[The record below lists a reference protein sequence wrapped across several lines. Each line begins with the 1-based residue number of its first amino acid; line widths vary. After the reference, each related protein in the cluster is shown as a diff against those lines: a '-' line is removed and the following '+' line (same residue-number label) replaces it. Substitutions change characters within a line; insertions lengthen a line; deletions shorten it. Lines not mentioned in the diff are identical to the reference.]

1 MPVKNVCAL
10 VGAAFLSAS
19 VLPVFGDVPS
29 TNFSYKCG
37 GETKALSELVQDGK
51 IVLGDGTFVYA
62 GEDGATL
69 DYPITNAVED
79 VYTKGGK
86 GQTGYYKAV
95 YQPKGLIYDI
105 HNDLTLP
112 QGIKADQ
119 GAFIKTGPGTLW
131 LPTAN
136 TLTLCKRLPNRMEIA
151 EDGSWS
157 KNESPYSNPTIST
170 LYPFVAQASGT
181 APANGFALFNVFGGG
196 LRFGTSDTKASTTVW
211 TLDQKGPVVYLGG
224 LSAQAG
230 EQEPDVLVELMG
242 GKVAMNCS
250 VILGY
255 LHGLSK
261 TTPNGPAKS
270 VLRIHEN
277 GNWATGG
284 GKAFAMGDNSTSTD
298 ISGRGAVSNGI
309 IRVEVLG
316 GTFNFNSG
324 LTAGNSQ
331 YSSSEIY
338 CSNGV
343 VRSGTATWNPKDSN
357 NKDIPFSSAP
367 YVRTGVRKHAVSTFD
382 FTGPKAKLQT
392 GVITAGNANHASNY
406 DYASTYLNF
415 SDGATLEVAC
425 LTNGGNRATHTINR
439 LTLDGGILHEQP
451 AVSPADHF
459 VDGRWEICLGAAGGT
474 IAMHNTDKVHPVLAA
489 IASAEGVT
497 DGGLVVAADDDEAV
511 LELTKAST
519 YVGPTL
525 LQKGIL
531 RFSDE
536 GSLPAAT
543 ALQLAGGTLEVAGT
557 DVTVASLQ
565 LTAPSGISFT
575 KGAKLVV
582 TDSLT
587 VAEPT
592 VVEVAMSGAT
602 KGDKID
608 LIHVPEA
615 SAVALANIIFHTADG
630 SALAVIGKT
639 VTTAGGVATLT
650 AEFDDPRTMDA
661 NWVNS
666 NGGPWATA
674 ANWDGEIVPY
684 SRPGVKATFAAAAT
698 DDGTAVTLSGAKTL
712 GSLVLSAT
720 KGYDFRNGSFV
731 FDNDG
736 LGGEIAISGGGEWR
750 VSSALTLNEDTEVN
764 LASQSDSITI
774 AGVIGGMGR
783 LLLSSGKATTQVNR
797 FAGAANAMTD
807 PSQIVARGATYIADA
822 GEDTETTIGGFSMP
836 AGTDAVRLMADGEMT
851 LTKGIAGADFD
862 AGVKPYL
869 YLLGEGLLTFDSD
882 SETALWNYYQQRG
895 DVVVKGNL
903 TCGGNLYLPHDDAT
917 SSTANTLPTSL
928 TVDGGEVKTY
938 NFSFNGYPSETGVRH
953 EFVITNGGTVTVTG
967 NFNVPKSKSVSGKAI
982 QLGRVAIADGRL
994 NVVGTVNL
1002 ANEANTGV
1010 RVDLPEGGT
1019 LRALTIRGAS
1029 TTEGD
1034 QVTYTGLEGSGL
1046 CADGGTVE
1054 FVSQI
1059 AQSGYV
1065 WYNARTW
1072 LGAKGLVIDMSH
1084 MRDSYDKS
1092 QSYYCGVRG
1101 GFKHDPALGDAKDGG
1116 IRLRGDGLSYAIL
1129 YYFYDT
1135 ISDFTGDF
1143 TVEDGGHV
1151 ALGAH
1156 YNDIDGKTKTAMEFR
1171 HPFVIEPGG
1180 ILSIDGDASKYTPV
1194 VPALTLGKTGA
1205 TKPLVVRCTEGAKA
1219 VAKVTG
1225 AFSVLSPVAVDV
1237 GKDSDETAPLKAG
1250 TYPVFYYVKGE
1261 NPAVDLSLFRGVSTP
1276 GFRASFAEQPG
1287 TDEFA
1292 GLTAVVMTVV
1302 ADASVVGGAKWTSAQ
1317 SGGAWSNTTNWENEQ
1332 VANDAMTIVEFE
1344 PATAAEVPVTV
1355 DGDYAVGALDFAA
1368 ATDGNGYTLGG
1379 TGTLDFNGPVGA
1391 RITTRGGVGRLDTA
1405 IADYVGTVVVQTYRG
1420 ATQHFGRAALAGV
1433 KGILSCGD
1441 GLGQSTVGLVVLDDT
1456 RDFTGRL
1463 YCGYNAVELSS
1474 FDFVTHPNQLV
1485 QRYGLLRYT
1494 GDSTTLESFTSDEGT
1509 SSFSAFEVAKAGTT
1523 VTLNGNV
1530 ARGNGSNFM
1539 KTGPGSVVL
1548 GGTAGFEWKSARA
1561 GTGSWSAD
1569 IGTPY
1574 SGICPLQVAEGT
1586 VTVGAAGDAANAPFV
1601 QVVASQPSTRTNYCI
1616 AVGTARKGGSPTL
1629 RLENGTLNGTNSIM
1643 QLGYQ
1648 GLNDPSSVYTYEQ
1661 NGGVLKVGS
1670 VEMGNGTSTSAA
1682 WLDVK
1687 PTKRFIVNGGTAE
1700 VERTFGLGA
1709 ADGKATLEL
1718 NGGELTAETIVPM
1731 TVIDGKTYT
1740 GTVKFNGGTFSPTG
1754 SGMAGETRVEV
1765 GANGGTL
1772 STAKVAGESFTLS
1785 AALSGAGTLVKTG
1798 AKALVIDGEVA
1809 PTTTVEVAAGTL
1821 AVGPNADWRGA
1832 AKLAGGTLAADGRSV
1847 GLIAGA
1853 GTVAGNVTVNG
1864 FRPVSSDAPT
1874 LEFTGTLTVGTR
1886 RPTLDLSAYA
1896 GTVRLG
1902 AAIPLARVISVAGL
1916 PAKGVIVGTDLL
1928 PSGVR
1933 GVLRVE
1939 DNILYADLVEPGC
1952 CILIR

>member
-1 MPVKNVCAL
+1 MPVKNVCVLTCAAL
-10 VGAAFLSAS
+10 LSAS
-19 VLPVFGDVPS
+19 VLSVFGDVPS
-29 TNFSYKCG
+29 TTENFSYKREG
-37 GETKALSELVQDGK
+37 VTKALSEMVQGGK
-51 IVLGDGTFVYA
+51 IVLGDGTFVYE

-86 GQTGYYKAV
+86 GQTGYYKAI

-105 HNDLTLP
+105 HNDLILP

-136 TLTLCKRLPNRMEIA
+136 SLVVSKRLPNRMEIA

-157 KNESPYSNPTIST
+157 ENTSSYSNPTISKP
-170 LYPFVAQASGT
+170 YPFVAQENGT
-181 APANGFALFNVFGGG
+181 APADGFALFNVFGGG
-196 LRFGTSDTKASTTVW
+196 LRLGTADTKKSTAVW
-211 TLDQKGPVVYLGG
+211 TLDQKAPSVYLGG
-224 LSAQAG
+224 LSAQTG

-242 GKVAMNCS
+242 GKVTMNCT
-250 VILGY
+250 VVLGY

-261 TTPNGPAKS
+261 TTPNGPAKA

-277 GNWATGG
+277 GYWATGG
-284 GKAFAMGDNSTSTD
+284 GKYFTMGDNSTTAD
-298 ISGRGAVSNGI
+298 FAGRGCISNEI

-316 GTFNFNSG
+316 GEFNFNSG
-324 LTAGNSQ
+324 LSAGYSQ
-331 YSSSEIY
+331 YSSSEIF

-343 VRSGTATWNPKDSN
+343 VRSNTLTWNSGVAY
-357 NKDIPFSSAP
+357 SSAP
-367 YVRTGVRKHAVSTFD
+367 FVRTGYRKHAVSTLD
-382 FTGPKAKLQT
+382 FVGPKAKLQT
-392 GVITAGNANHASNY
+392 GVVIAGNVDSTSY

-425 LTNGGNRATHTINR
+425 LTNGGNRAAHTVNR

-459 VDGRWEICLGAAGGT
+459 VDGRWEIRLGTAGGT
-474 IAMHNTDKVHPVLAA
+474 IAMHNTDKVHPILAA

-497 DGGLVVAADDDEAV
+497 DGGLVIAADDDAAV

-519 YVGPTL
+519 YVGPTV

-531 RFSDE
+531 RFADE
-536 GSLPAAT
+536 GSLPNEAA
-543 ALQLAGGTLEVAGT
+543 LELAGGTLEVAS

-565 LTAPSGISFT
+565 LSATSGLVFT

-592 VVEVAMSGAT
+592 VVEVAMTGAT
-602 KGDKID
+602 KGDKLDI
-608 LIHVPEA
+608 IQVPEA
-615 SAVALANIIFHTADG
+615 SAVALANLIFHTADG

-661 NWVNS
+661 SWTNPA
-666 NGGPWATA
+666 GGAWATA
-674 ANWDGEIVPY
+674 ANWDGEIVPHV
-684 SRPGVKATFAAAAT
+684 RPGVKATFATVAT
-698 DDGTAVTLSGAKTL
+698 SDGTAVTLDGAKTL
-712 GSLVLSAT
+712 GSLILSAT

-736 LGGEIAISGGGEWR
+736 LGGEIAVSGGGEWR

-764 LASQSDSITI
+764 LAAQTDSITL
-774 AGVIGGMGR
+774 AGVIGGAGR
-783 LLLSSGKATTQVNR
+783 LLLSPGKAKTQVNR
-797 FAGAANAMTD
+797 FTGAANAATD
-807 PSQIVARGATYIADA
+807 PSKIVARGATYIADA
-822 GEDTETTIGGFSMP
+822 GEDTETTIGGFAMP
-836 AGTDAVRLMADGEMT
+836 EGTDSVRLMADGALT

-869 YLLGEGLLTFDSD
+869 YLLGEGLLTFGSD
-882 SETALWNYYQQRG
+882 SETAVWNWYQQRG
-895 DVVVKGNL
+895 DVVVKGKL
-903 TCGGNLYLPHDDAT
+903 TCGGNLYLPQDDGT
-917 SSTANTLPTSL
+917 SSTANTKPTSMV
-928 TVDGGEVKTY
+928 VDGGEVKTY
-938 NFSFNGYPSETGVRH
+938 NFSFNGYPTETGVQH
-953 EFVITNGGTVTVTG
+953 ALVITNGGTVTVGG
-967 NFNVPKSKSVSGKAI
+967 NFNVPKSKTVSGKSI
-982 QLGRVAIADGRL
+982 QLGKVTIADGRL
-994 NVVGTVNL
+994 DVVGSMNL
-1002 ANEANTGV
+1002 SNDANTGA
-1010 RVDLPEGGT
+1010 RVELLEGGT
-1019 LRALTIRGAS
+1019 LRALTLSGAS
-1029 TTEGD
+1029 TINVD

-1046 CADGGTVE
+1046 YADGGTVE
-1054 FVSQI
+1054 FFSQI
-1059 AQSGYV
+1059 SQSSYV
-1065 WYNARTW
+1065 WHGARIY

-1084 MRDSYDKS
+1084 MRDSYDKI

-1101 GFKHDPALGDAKDGG
+1101 GFFHDPALGAAKDGG

-1151 ALGAH
+1151 ALGTH
-1156 YNDIDGKTKTAMEFR
+1156 YNDKDGKTKKAMVFC
-1171 HPFVIEPGG
+1171 HPFVMEPGS

-1194 VPALTLGKTGA
+1194 VPALTLGKSGA
-1205 TKPLVVRCTEGAKA
+1205 TKPLVVRCTAGAKA

-1225 AFSVLSPVAVDV
+1225 ALTVLSSVVVGV
-1237 GKDSDETAPLKAG
+1237 GKDSDESAPLVAG
-1250 TYPVFYYVKGE
+1250 TYPVFYYDKAS
-1261 NPAVDLSLFRGVSTP
+1261 NPSVDLSLFRGISTP
-1276 GFRASFAEQPG
+1276 GFRASFAEQTG
-1287 TDEFA
+1287 SGEFA
-1292 GLTAVVMTVV
+1292 GLTAIVMTVV
-1302 ADASVVGGAKWTSAQ
+1302 ADASVVGDRKWTSTQ
-1317 SGGAWSNTTNWENEQ
+1317 TGGAWSNTANWENEQ
-1332 VANDAMTIVEFE
+1332 VANDSSMVVQFA
-1344 PATAAEVPVTV
+1344 PAAEEKVPVTV
-1355 DGDYAVGALDFAA
+1355 DGDFAVGALDFDA

-1405 IADYVGTVVVQTYRG
+1405 IADYVGAVVVQTYRG

-1441 GLGQSTVGLVVLDDT
+1441 GLGQSMVGLVVLDDT
-1456 RDFTGRL
+1456 SAFTGRL
-1463 YCGYNAVELSS
+1463 YCGYNAIELSS

-1494 GDSTTLESFTSDEGT
+1494 GDSTTLDGFTSDEGT

-1523 VTLNGNV
+1523 VTINGNV
-1530 ARGNGSNFM
+1530 ARGNGSNFL

-1561 GTGSWSAD
+1561 GAGSWSAD
-1569 IGTPY
+1569 TGTPQ
-1574 SGICPLQVAEGT
+1574 SGICPLQVAEGL
-1586 VTVGAAGDAANAPFV
+1586 VTVGAAGDSANAPFV
-1601 QVVASQPSTRTNYCI
+1601 QVVGCQPSGGTNYCI
-1616 AVGTARKGGSPTL
+1616 AVGTGRKAGNPVL

-1648 GLNDPSSVYTYEQ
+1648 GLNDPASVYTYEQ

-1670 VEMGNGTSTSAA
+1670 VEMGNGTSTGAD

-1687 PTKRFIVNGGTAE
+1687 PTKRFIVNGGVAE
-1700 VERTFGLGA
+1700 VAGTFGLGA
-1709 ADGKATLEL
+1709 DAGKATLEL

-1731 TVIDGKTYT
+1731 TVRNGKTYT
-1740 GTVKFNGGTFSPTG
+1740 GTVKFNGGTFAPTG
-1754 SGMAGETRVEV
+1754 SDMAGGTRVEV
-1765 GANGGTL
+1765 GANGGML
-1772 STAKVAGESFTLS
+1772 STDKVRGESFTL
-1785 AALSGAGTLVKTG
+1785 ATALLGAGTLVKTG
-1798 AKALVIDGEVA
+1798 AKTLVIDAEVA
-1809 PTTTVEVAAGTL
+1809 PTTTVAVAGGTV
-1821 AVGPNADWRGA
+1821 AVGPNADWKGA
-1832 AKLAGGTLAADGRSV
+1832 AKLAGGMLAADGRTLGFIV
-1847 GLIAGA
+1847 GE
-1853 GTVAGNVTVNG
+1853 GTVAGDVMVHG
-1864 FRPVSSDAPT
+1864 FKPVAADAPT
-1874 LEFTGTLTVGTR
+1874 LEFTGTLTIATT
-1886 RPTLDLSAYA
+1886 RPTLDLSAYQGA
-1896 GTVRLG
+1896 IQLG
-1902 AAIPLARVISVAGL
+1902 AAIPLAKVASVVGL
-1916 PAKGVIVGTDLL
+1916 SAKAKIVGVDGLR
-1928 PSGVR
+1928 SGVR

-1939 DNILYADLVEPGC
+1939 GNVLYADLTEPGS
-1952 CILIR
+1952 CILVR

>member
-1 MPVKNVCAL
+1 MRMKTTVLAL
-10 VGAAFLSAS
+10 VATAGLVAC
-19 VLPVFGDVPS
+19 GDVPS
-29 TNFSYKCG
+29 TTENFSYKRD
-37 GETKALSELVQDGK
+37 GETTALSELVQGGK
-51 IVLGDGTFVYA
+51 IVLGDGTFVYE

-79 VYTKGGK
+79 VYTKGAK
-86 GQTGYYKAV
+86 GQTGYYKAI

-112 QGIKADQ
+112 QGIQADQ

-136 TLTLCKRLPNRMEIA
+136 TFTLCKRLPNRMEIA

-170 LYPFVAQASGT
+170 LYPFVAQTSGT

-277 GNWATGG
+277 GTWATGG

-343 VRSGTATWNPKDSN
+343 VRSGTVTWNPKDSN

-392 GVITAGNANHASNY
+392 GVITAGNVNSASY

-459 VDGRWEICLGAAGGT
+459 VDGRWEIRLGAAGGT

-489 IASAEGVT
+489 IASADGVT
-497 DGGLVVAADDDEAV
+497 DGGLLVAADDDAAV

-592 VVEVAMSGAT
+592 VVAVAMSGAT
-602 KGDKID
+602 KGDRID
-608 LIHVPEA
+608 ILEVPEA
-615 SAVALANIIFHTADG
+615 SAAALANIIFHTADG

-698 DDGTAVTLSGAKTL
+698 DDDTTVTLSGAKTL

-736 LGGEIAISGGGEWR
+736 LGGEIAVSGGGEWR

-797 FAGAANAMTD
+797 FAGAANAATD

-836 AGTDAVRLMADGEMT
+836 ADTDAVRLMADGEMT

-869 YLLGEGLLTFDSD
+869 YLLGEGLLTFGAE
-882 SETALWNYYQQRG
+882 SETVVWNWYQQRG

-967 NFNVPKSKSVSGKAI
+967 NFNVPKSKTVGGKSI
-982 QLGRVAIADGRL
+982 QLGRVRIADGRL
-994 NVVGTVNL
+994 DVVGTVNL
-1002 ANEANTGV
+1002 ANEANTGA
-1010 RVDLPEGGT
+1010 RVELPEGGT
-1019 LRALTIRGAS
+1019 LRALALSGAS
-1029 TTEGD
+1029 TTAGD
-1034 QVTYTGLEGSGL
+1034 QVTYTGLAGSGL
-1046 CADGGTVE
+1046 YADGGTYEV
-1054 FVSQI
+1054 FSQV
-1059 AQSGYV
+1059 AQAGYI
-1065 WYNARTW
+1065 WTGAATY
-1072 LGAKGLVIDMSH
+1072 LGEKGIVLDLSH

-1092 QSYYCGVRG
+1092 QNYYCGVRG

-1116 IRLRGDGLSYAIL
+1116 IRLRGDGLSYVIL
-1129 YYFYDT
+1129 YFFYDT

-1151 ALGAH
+1151 ALGSH
-1156 YNDIDGKTKTAMEFR
+1156 YNDSDGKTKKALEFR
-1171 HPFVIEPGG
+1171 QAFVIEPGG
-1180 ILSIDGDASKYTPV
+1180 ILSIDGDASKYAPV

-1225 AFSVLSPVAVDV
+1225 AFSVLSPVAVGV

-1302 ADASVVGGAKWTSAQ
+1302 ADASVGGGAKWTSAQ
-1317 SGGAWSNTTNWENEQ
+1317 TGGAWSNTANWENEQ
-1332 VANDAMTIVEFE
+1332 VANDAMTIVEFV
-1344 PATAAEVPVTV
+1344 PATAAGVAVNV
-1355 DGDYAVGALDFAA
+1355 DDDFAVGALDFAA

-1391 RITTRGGVGRLDTA
+1391 RLTTRGGVGRLDTA

-1441 GLGQSTVGLVVLDDT
+1441 GLSQSTVGLVVLDDT
-1456 RDFTGRL
+1456 SDFTGRL
-1463 YCGYNAVELSS
+1463 YCGYNAIELSS
-1474 FDFVTHPNQLV
+1474 FDFVKHPNQLV

-1574 SGICPLQVAEGT
+1574 NGICPLQVAEGT
-1586 VTVGAAGDAANAPFV
+1586 VTVGVAGDAANAPFV
-1601 QVVASQPSTRTNYCI
+1601 QVVGCQPAAGTNYCI
-1616 AVGTARKGGSPTL
+1616 AIGTARKGGNPVL

-1648 GLNDPSSVYTYEQ
+1648 GANDPASVYTYEQ

-1670 VEMGNGTSTSAA
+1670 VEMGNGTSTSTA

-1709 ADGKATLEL
+1709 ADGNATLEL

-1731 TVIDGKTYT
+1731 TVLDGKTYT
-1740 GTVKFNGGTFSPTG
+1740 GTVKFNGGTFAPTG
-1754 SGMAGETRVEV
+1754 SGMSGGTQVEV
-1765 GANGGTL
+1765 GENGGTI
-1772 STAKVAGESFTLS
+1772 STAKLGGESFTLGCVVKGS
-1785 AALSGAGTLVKTG
+1785 GTLVKTG
-1798 AKALVIDGEVA
+1798 ANTLVIDGEVA
-1809 PTTTVEVAAGTL
+1809 PTATVEIAAGTL
-1821 AVGPNADWRGA
+1821 AIGPNANVKGTVA
-1832 AKLAGGTLAADGRSV
+1832 LAGGMLAADGRSV
-1847 GLIAGA
+1847 GLVAGA
-1853 GTVAGNVTVNG
+1853 GTVAGAVTVNG
-1864 FRPVSSDAPT
+1864 FRPVKADAPT
-1874 LEFTGTLTVGTR
+1874 LEFTGALTIATTH
-1886 RPTLDLSAYA
+1886 PTLDLSAYQGA
-1896 GTVRLG
+1896 VLIGASVPLAKVGTVN
-1902 AAIPLARVISVAGL
+1902 GL
-1916 PAKGVIVGTDLL
+1916 PAKAKIVGATGL

-1939 DNILYADLVEPGC
+1939 GGILYADLVTPGFQ
-1952 CILIR
+1952 ILVR

>member
-1 MPVKNVCAL
+1 MPVKNVCVL
-10 VGAAFLSAS
+10 TGAALLSAS
-19 VLPVFGDVPS
+19 VLSGFGDVPS
-29 TNFSYKCG
+29 TTENFSYKREG
-37 GETKALSELVQDGK
+37 VTKALSELVQDGK
-51 IVLGDGTFVYA
+51 IVLGDGTFVYE

-157 KNESPYSNPTIST
+157 PNASPYSNPTIST
-170 LYPFVAQASGT
+170 QYPFGAQESGT

-196 LRFGTSDTKASTTVW
+196 LRLGTADTKASTTVW
-211 TLDQKGPVVYLGG
+211 TLDQKGPSVLIGG
-224 LSAQAG
+224 LSARSG

-242 GKVAMNCS
+242 GKVAMNCT
-250 VILGY
+250 VVLGY

-261 TTPNGPAKS
+261 TTPNGPAKA

-277 GNWATGG
+277 GYWATGG
-284 GKAFAMGDNSTSTD
+284 GKYFTMGDNSTTAD
-298 ISGRGAVSNGI
+298 FAGRGCISNEI
-309 IRVEVLG
+309 IRIEVLG
-316 GTFNFNSG
+316 GEFNFNSG
-324 LTAGNSQ
+324 LSAGYSQ
-331 YSSSEIY
+331 YSSSEIF

-343 VRSGTATWNPKDSN
+343 VRSNTLTWNSGVAY
-357 NKDIPFSSAP
+357 SSAP
-367 YVRTGVRKHAVSTFD
+367 FVRTGYRKHAVSTLD
-382 FTGPKAKLQT
+382 FVGPEAKLQT
-392 GVITAGNANHASNY
+392 GVVIAGNVDSTSY

-425 LTNGGNRATHTINR
+425 LTNGGNRAAHTVNR

-459 VDGRWEICLGAAGGT
+459 VDARWEIRLGAAGGT

-497 DGGLVVAADDDEAV
+497 DGGLVVAADDDAAV
-511 LELTKAST
+511 LELRKASA

-525 LQKGIL
+525 LRKGIL

-543 ALQLAGGTLEVAGT
+543 ALELAGGTLEVAGS
-557 DVTVASLQ
+557 DVTVASLR
-565 LTAPSGISFT
+565 LTAPSGLAFS
-575 KGAKLVV
+575 KGAKLAV
-582 TDSLT
+582 TGPLT

-592 VVEVAMSGAT
+592 VVEVSMTGAT

-608 LIHVPEA
+608 LIQVPEA
-615 SAVALANIIFHTADG
+615 SAAALANIVFHTADG

-684 SRPGVKATFAAAAT
+684 SRPGVRATFATAAT
-698 DDGTAVTLSGAKTL
+698 DDNTAVTLSGAKTL

-736 LGGEIAISGGGEWR
+736 LGGEIAVSGGGEWR

-764 LASQSDSITI
+764 LAAQTDSIAI
-774 AGVIGGMGR
+774 SGVIGGAGR
-783 LLLSSGKATTQVNR
+783 LLLSPGKATTQVNR

-869 YLLGEGLLTFDSD
+869 YLLGEGLLTLGAG
-882 SETALWNYYQQRG
+882 SETALWNWYQQRG
-895 DVVVKGNL
+895 DVVVNGQL
-903 TCGGNLYLPHDDAT
+903 TSGGNLYLPHDDGT
-917 SSTANTLPTSL
+917 SSTANAKPTSM

-938 NFSFNGYPSETGVRH
+938 NFSFNGYPSEEGVRH
-953 EFVITNGGTVTVTG
+953 ELVITNGGIVTVTG
-967 NFNVPKSKSVSGKAI
+967 NFNTPKSKTVSGKSI
-982 QLGRVAIADGRL
+982 PLGRVSISDGGRL
-994 NVVGTVNL
+994 DVANSMNL
-1002 ANEANTGV
+1002 SNDANTGA
-1010 RVDLPEGGT
+1010 RVELLEGGT
-1019 LRALTIRGAS
+1019 LRALTLSGAS
-1029 TTEGD
+1029 TINVD

-1046 CADGGTVE
+1046 YADGGTVE
-1054 FVSQI
+1054 FFSQI
-1059 AQSGYV
+1059 SQSSYV
-1065 WYNARTW
+1065 WHGARIY

-1084 MRDSYDKS
+1084 MRDSYDKI

-1101 GFKHDPALGDAKDGG
+1101 GFFHDPALGAAKDGG

-1151 ALGAH
+1151 ALGTH
-1156 YNDIDGKTKTAMEFR
+1156 YNDKDGKTKKAMVFR
-1171 HPFVIEPGG
+1171 HPFVMEPGS

-1194 VPALTLGKTGA
+1194 VPALTLGKSGA
-1205 TKPLVVRCTEGAKA
+1205 TKPLVVRCTSTSGAKA

-1225 AFSVLSPVAVDV
+1225 AFSVLSPVVVGV
-1237 GKDSDETAPLKAG
+1237 GKDSDESAPLVAG
-1250 TYPVFYYVKGE
+1250 TYPVFYYDKVQ
-1261 NPAVDLSLFRGVSTP
+1261 NPSVDLSLFRGVSTP
-1276 GFRASFAEQPG
+1276 GLRASFAEQTG
-1287 TDEFA
+1287 TGDFA

-1302 ADASVVGGAKWTSAQ
+1302 EDASVVGDRKWTSTQA
-1317 SGGAWSNTTNWENEQ
+1317 GGAWSNAANWENEQ
-1332 VANDAMTIVEFE
+1332 VANDASMVVQFA
-1344 PATAAEVPVTV
+1344 PAAAKDVAVNV
-1355 DGDYAVGALDFAA
+1355 DRDFAVGALDFDAA
-1368 ATDGNGYTLGG
+1368 ADGNGYALGG
-1379 TGTLDFNGPVGA
+1379 EGTLDFNGPVGA
-1391 RITTRGGVGRLDTA
+1391 RVTTRGGVGRLDTA

-1441 GLGQSTVGLVVLDDT
+1441 GLSPSKAGLVVLDDT
-1456 RDFTGRL
+1456 SEFKGRL
-1463 YCGYNAVELSS
+1463 YCGYDAIELSS
-1474 FDFVTHPNQLV
+1474 FDFVKHPNQLV

-1494 GDSTTLESFTSDEGT
+1494 GDSTTLDGFTSDEGT
-1509 SSFSAFEVAKAGTT
+1509 SSFSAFEVARAGTT

-1561 GTGSWSAD
+1561 GAGSWSAD
-1569 IGTPY
+1569 TGTPQ

-1754 SGMAGETRVEV
+1754 SGMSGGTQVEV
-1765 GANGGTL
+1765 GANGGML
-1772 STAKVAGESFTLS
+1772 STERVKGESFTLS
-1785 AALSGAGTLVKTG
+1785 TALSGAGTLVKTG

-1832 AKLAGGTLAADGRSV
+1832 AKLAGGTLAADGRAL
-1847 GLIAGA
+1847 GLIAGE

-1864 FRPVSSDAPT
+1864 FRPVSADAPT
-1874 LEFTGTLTVGTR
+1874 LEFTGTLTIATK
-1886 RPTLDLSAYA
+1886 RPTIDLSSYE
-1896 GTVRLG
+1896 G
-1902 AAIPLARVISVAGL
+1902 AIAEGASIPLARVATVAGL
-1916 PAKGVIVGTDLL
+1916 PAKAKVIGATGL